1 MSGPGTKLDQVE
13 HDIDQAQAILD
24 KVEQVL
30 QVVGKVDANP
40 EGRTLPR
47 TATILVVAGVA
58 LAGMAVLISFRK
70 TSSSTATSASTAPNT
85 STSSAS

>member
-1 MSGPGTKLDQVE
+1 MSGTGAKLDQAE

-40 EGRTLPR
+40 AGRTLLR
-47 TATILVVAGVA
+47 TATILIVSGVA
-58 LAGMAVLISFRK
+58 LAGLAVLTSFRK
-70 TSSSTATSASTAPNT
+70 TPSSTVPTASAT
-85 STSSAS
+85 